1 VLLPRGKV
9 SLPQLIQ
16 PIANGALTL
25 ALDTNFDGC
34 MRVVQQITAHGDI
47 YLANSMNPLR
57 IEGQKTISIEI
68 VQQCDWEVPDWV
80 IVPGGN
86 LGNVSAIGYG
96 FLMMRDLGLIA
107 RLPRLV
113 VAQTEAAN
121 PLYLSYLK
129 GFQEFHPIEPG
140 ETAATA
146 IRIGNPVSVRKAIR
160 VLQTFNGIVE
170 QASEAE
176 MAEAAAWA
184 DRSGLF
190 SCPHTGVALA
200 VLIKLV
206 ERRIIQPHE
215 RVIVISTA
223 HGLKFPDWKIRYH
236 ARQLPQV
243 ESLRANPPIEVEAS
257 YDAVMR
263 VLDERLP
270 RLEEGMA
277 ERAKEFKPV
286 SV

>member
-1 VLLPRGKV
+1 
-9 SLPQLIQ
+9 LIQ

-34 MRVVQQITAHGDI
+34 MRVVQEITRNQDI

-113 VAQTEAAN
+113 VAQSEAAN
-121 PLYLSYLK
+121 PLYLSYLQ
-129 GFQEFHPIEPG
+129 GFREFQPIEPG

-146 IRIGNPVSVRKAIR
+146 IRIGNPVSAKKAIR
-160 VLQTFNGIVE
+160 VLKTFDGIVE

-184 DRSGLF
+184 DRGGLF

-206 ERRIIQPHE
+206 ERRIIRPHE

-223 HGLKFPDWKIRYH
+223 HGLKFPDWKIKYH
-236 ARQLPQV
+236 AGELSGV

-263 VLDERLP
+263 VLEQRLP
-270 RLEEGMA
+270 QAEERVAEMA
-277 ERAKEFKPV
+277 ASAPQR
-286 SV
+286 